1 MDKSVMD
8 ELAAIIKRAE
18 DGAYARGR
26 ADANKDLLAHLSAQA
41 TPAKRAAPQPEKTLT
56 KGEEKA
62 IPRIR
67 PLEGVRLRAPRGVVP
82 AFVSRVL
89 SKQPNV
95 TPKEILAHVETE
107 FERMIK
113 PPSLRSELRNGRKQG
128 RYRSEFGRWSLAN
141 TKNEEPE
148 GGPATETPSDSNDD
162 NGGSHGTAL
171 AEPPDRL

>member
-1 MDKSVMD
+1 MDQSVMD
-8 ELAAIIKRAE
+8 EIAAIIKRAE

-41 TPAKRAAPQPEKTLT
+41 TPAKPAAAPPEKTLT

-67 PLEGVRLRAPRGVVP
+67 TLAKVRLRAPRGVVP

-95 TPKEILAHVETE
+95 TPKEFLAC
-107 FERMIK
+107 
-113 PPSLRSELRNGRKQG
+113 RNGIRAYDQAAVA
-128 RYRSEFGRWSLAN
+128 S
-141 TKNEEPE
+141 
-148 GGPATETPSDSNDD
+148 
-162 NGGSHGTAL
+162 
-171 AEPPDRL
+171 